1 MFTSLIKFYANDGL
15 NKYLFHAHVG
25 TKQVYLT
32 LERGKIHPVLRTNG
46 VRAYDRLTFPVG
58 KVVKSVTLRDFDN
71 AKAVE
76 DAFTLFASGVLP
88 QSDPA

>member
-1 MFTSLIKFYANDGL
+1 MFKSLIKFYANDGL
-15 NKYLFHAHVG
+15 SKYLFHAHVG

-46 VRAYDRLTFPVG
+46 VKAYDSLTFPVG
-58 KVVKSVTLRDFDN
+58 KVVKSVTVRDFDN

-76 DAFTLFASGVLP
+76 DAFSLFVSGIFP
-88 QSDPA
+88 QAV